1 LKKKHDSL
9 RHEGLSDMREKGEL
23 AMAKLVT
30 IDFEREKNDSEW

>member
-1 LKKKHDSL
+1 
-9 RHEGLSDMREKGEL
+9 MREKGEL